1 MTYSIA
7 GHCPRTGMFGIAI
20 TTSSIAVGSRC
31 AFAKAGV
38 GAVLTQH
45 RTDPRLGPR
54 GIALLEQGRSAR
66 DAIAEL
72 TRDEPGI
79 GFRQLA
85 AIDRTGQTA
94 WYHGARIA
102 SIHNATEGEGCVA
115 IGNII
120 RTPGVTDAM
129 VDAFGRQPHEHLAER
144 LLVALEAGLRQG
156 GEFRQEKS
164 AALLVVHQHSFPL
177 VDLRVDYDRS
187 PIVELRFLWENYLPQ
202 LQLYVARAIDPET
215 SDPPPAAVQA
225 PR

>member
-7 GHCPRTGMFGIAI
+7 GHCPRTGMFGVAV

-45 RTDPRLGPR
+45 RTDPRLGPH
-54 GIALLEQGRSAR
+54 GIALLEQGRTASET
-66 DAIAEL
+66 IADL

-85 AIDRTGQTA
+85 AIDRAGRTA
-94 WYHGARIA
+94 WYHGDRIA
-102 SIHNATEGEGCVA
+102 SIHNASQGEGCVA

-120 RTPGVTDAM
+120 RTRSLTDAM
-129 VDAFGRQPHEHLAER
+129 IAAFAARPQDHLADR
-144 LLVALEAGLRQG
+144 LLAALEAGLREG

-164 AALLVVHQHSFPL
+164 AALLVVHEQSFPL
-177 VDLRVDYDRS
+177 VDLRVDYDRA
-187 PIVELRFLWENYLPQ
+187 PIAELRFLWETYIPQ
-202 LQLYVARAIDPET
+202 LQLYVDRALDPEN
-215 SDPPPAAVQA
+215 SDPPPPAATS
-225 PR
+225 R

>member
-1 MTYSIA
+1 VTYSIA
-7 GHCPRTGMFGIAI
+7 GHCPRTGMFGVAV

-54 GIALLEQGRSAR
+54 GIALLEQGRSAA
-66 DAIAEL
+66 DTVTAL

-85 AIDRTGQTA
+85 VIDRTGRTA
-94 WYHGARIA
+94 WYHGDRIT
-102 SIHNATEGEGCVA
+102 SIHKASEGDGCVA

-120 RTPGVTDAM
+120 RTPALTDAM
-129 VDAFGRQPHEHLAER
+129 VEAFASQPGEHLAER
-144 LLVALEAGLRQG
+144 LLRALEAGLRAG

-164 AALLVVHQHSFPL
+164 AALLVVHEQSFPL

-202 LQLYVARAIDPET
+202 MQLYVARALDPAT
-215 SDPPPAAVQA
+215 SDPAPAAAPA

>member
-7 GHCPRTGMFGIAI
+7 GHCPRTGMFGTAV

-45 RTDPRLGPR
+45 RTDPRLGPGGIR
-54 GIALLEQGRSAR
+54 LLEAGHNAAETIALLTR
-66 DAIAEL
+66 DA
-72 TRDEPGI
+72 PGI

-85 AIDRTGQTA
+85 AIDRAGRTA
-94 WYHGARIA
+94 WFHGGRITSVHAA
-102 SIHNATEGEGCVA
+102 SEGEGCVA

-120 RTPGVTDAM
+120 RTPAVTGAM
-129 VDAFGRQPHEHLAER
+129 VDAFAARPHEHLAER
-144 LLVALEAGLRQG
+144 LLAALEAGQHAG

-164 AALLVVHQHSFPL
+164 AALLVVHEESFPL

-202 LQLYVARAIDPET
+202 MQLYVARALDPET
-215 SDPPPAAVQA
+215 SDPPPPPPA

>member
-7 GHCPRTGMFGIAI
+7 ARCPRTGMVGAAV

-54 GIALLEQGRSAR
+54 GIALLDQGLSA
-66 DAIAEL
+66 AETIARL
-72 TRDEPGI
+72 TNGEPGI

-85 AIDRTGQTA
+85 AIDRAGRTA
-94 WYHGARIA
+94 FFHGDRIA

-120 RTPGVTDAM
+120 RTKAVTDRM
-129 VDAFGRQPHEHLAER
+129 VEAFASRPHEHLAER
-144 LLVALEAGLRQG
+144 LVMALEAGLQAG

-164 AALLVVHQHSFPL
+164 AALLVVHEQDFPL
-177 VDLRVDYDRS
+177 VDLRVDYDRAA
-187 PIVELRFLWENYLPQ
+187 IAQLRFLWDNYLPQ
-202 LQLYVARAIDPET
+202 MQLYVHRALDPET
-215 SDPPPAAVQA
+215 SDPPPAAV
-225 PR
+225 R

>member
-7 GHCPRTGMFGIAI
+7 GHCPRTGMFGVAV

-54 GIALLEQGRSAR
+54 GIALLEQGRTAPE
-66 DAIAEL
+66 AIADL
-72 TRDEPGI
+72 TQGEPGI

-85 AIDRTGQTA
+85 AIDRDGRTA
-94 WYHGARIA
+94 WYHGDRIA
-102 SIHNATEGEGCVA
+102 SVHNASEGEHCVA

-120 RTPGVTDAM
+120 RTPALTDAM
-129 VDAFGRQPHEHLAER
+129 VEAFANRPGEHLAER
-144 LLVALEAGLRQG
+144 LLTALEAGLRAG

-164 AALLVVHQHSFPL
+164 AALLVVHEQSFPL

-202 LQLYVARAIDPET
+202 MQLYVARALDPAT
-215 SDPPPAAVQA
+215 SDPAPAAAPA